1 MTIPRPDGSGNSSS
15 AQLFE
20 LFVDEETAAASTT
33 NSSAVEISR
42 DGVRQVFDFW
52 VSTFRSSG
60 KGPNPVLSDK
70 RRSKISRAIK
80 DYGVQTCLDAI
91 SGCAMSDWHMGD
103 NPRGKKYDDIE
114 LILRDSAHIE
124 RFATIF
130 AEDGNSASAEFLSSN
145 D

>member
-1 MTIPRPDGSGNSSS
+1 MAITNNDDGDEVL

-20 LFVDEETAAASTT
+20 LPEREKVSEDKNHT
-33 NSSAVEISR
+33 VPISY
-42 DGVRQVFDFW
+42 DGAREVFDFW
-52 VSTFRSSG
+52 VTTFRSSG
-60 KGPNPVLSDK
+60 KGPTPVLSDK

-80 DYGVQTCLDAI
+80 DYDVKTCLDAI
-91 SGCAMSDWHMGD
+91 AGCAMSDWHMGD

-130 AEDGNSASAEFLSSN
+130 AENGDSASAEFLSS
-145 D
+145 DD